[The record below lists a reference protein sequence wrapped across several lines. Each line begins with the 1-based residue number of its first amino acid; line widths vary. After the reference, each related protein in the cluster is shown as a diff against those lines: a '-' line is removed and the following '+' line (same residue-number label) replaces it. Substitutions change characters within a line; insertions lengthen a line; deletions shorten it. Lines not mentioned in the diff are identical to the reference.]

1 MRIRAA
7 EVFLSLIIVSIAIPA
22 MSIQADFEPGV
33 AAITTPSADITLS
46 FVQPGRIAEV
56 NIKEGQSVKT
66 GQVLVQQDDTVERA
80 RLAQLEA
87 DSQNIINV
95 QAGEASLAQK
105 QVDLKKLEKAAAL
118 NAATALEVEHAKLD
132 VKIADLSVKLAVFEH
147 EQAQR
152 KYEEAKIQIDN
163 MSLKSPIDGI
173 IEKIEFEAGESVN
186 ALEDVVRVV
195 QINPLWIDVPVPL
208 TKAGD
213 LRNKNTADVIFPG
226 PKETS
231 VEGTIVFI
239 GAVAD
244 AASSTLRVR
253 IQVPNKSLR
262 PAGEHVRIIFST
274 SQKNI
279 GADKK

>member
-22 MSIQADFEPGV
+22 MSIDADLEPGV

-46 FVQPGRIAEV
+46 FVQPGRIADI
-56 NIKEGQSVKT
+56 NINEGQSVKA
-66 GQVLVQQDDTVERA
+66 GQVLVQQDDAVERA

-173 IEKIEFEAGESVN
+173 IEKIEFETGESVN

-208 TKAGD
+208 TKARD
-213 LRNKNTADVIFPG
+213 LRNINTADVIFPG
-226 PKETS
+226 PNETS

-253 IQVPNKSLR
+253 IQVPNQSLR
-262 PAGEHVRIIFST
+262 PAGEHVRVIFSS

>member
-1 MRIRAA
+1 MRATK
-7 EVFLSLIIVSIAIPA
+7 VLLPFLVVGILIPA
-22 MSIQADFEPGV
+22 APIQANFEPAV
-33 AAITTPSADITLS
+33 AAITAPSADVTLS
-46 FVQPGRIAEV
+46 FVQPGRIAKV
-56 NIKEGQSVKT
+56 NIKEGESVKA
-66 GQVLVQQDDTVERA
+66 GQVLVQQDDAVERA

-87 DSQNIINV
+87 DSKNIINI

-132 VKIADLSVKLAVFEH
+132 VKIADLSVKLAVFEL

-163 MSLKSPIDGI
+163 MSLKSSIDGM
-173 IEKIEFEAGESVN
+173 IEKLEVESGESVN

-195 QINPLWIDVPVPL
+195 QINPLWIDAPVPL
-208 TKAGD
+208 EKARNLQYGD
-213 LRNKNTADVIFPG
+213 TTQVFFPG
-226 PKETS
+226 SQEKS
-231 VEGTIVFI
+231 LEGMIIFI

-253 IQVPNKSLR
+253 IQVPNRSLR
-262 PAGEHVRIIFST
+262 PAGEHVRVTFPT
-274 SQKNI
+274 SQKKN

>member
-1 MRIRAA
+1 MRFKVITIIL
-7 EVFLSLIIVSIAIPA
+7 FLLILSIAFPA
-22 MSIQADFEPGV
+22 VPNKMDSETAV
-33 AAITTPSADITLS
+33 AAITTPSADRTLS
-46 FVQPGRIAEV
+46 FIQPGRIAEIT
-56 NIKEGQSVKT
+56 IKEGESVT
-66 GQVLVQQDDTVERA
+66 VGQVLVRLDDAVERA

-87 DSQNIINV
+87 DGKNMLNI
-95 QAGEASLAQK
+95 QAGEASLVQK

-132 VKIADLSVKLAVFEH
+132 VKVADLSVKLAVFEH

-152 KYEEAKIQIDN
+152 KFEEATIQIDN

-173 IEKIEFEAGESVN
+173 IEKLEVETGESVN

-195 QINPLWIDVPVPL
+195 QINPLWIDTPVPL
-208 TKAGD
+208 EKARGLQYRD
-213 LRNKNTADVIFPG
+213 KTQVIFPG
-226 PKETS
+226 PKETT

-253 IQVPNKSLR
+253 IQVPNRSLR
-262 PAGEHVRIIFST
+262 PAGEHVRVFLNFT
-274 SQKNI
+274 ERNWGEEK
-279 GADKK
+279 